1 MSAKEPRMADET
13 PAAQAV
19 EQLPIPLFDGVV
31 LAARTRGGLIHLSLR
46 DLCATIGLDTTSQR
60 RRIRANESLH
70 LTAIRVHIDRQFRT
84 LDFLLLDDLAL
95 WILTLQTT
103 RIHPESQSRVSYIK
117 QYLETSVRH
126 AFAQLTGLPE
136 TSRQVEDL
144 RELDRLDRALD
155 LLEQL
160 NERQS
165 TIELSQD
172 RARIA
177 FRDLAE
183 LVRSVQSRVQALEAQ
198 ARLRLST
205 AQRGTIYRLVQTWG
219 GARAERQSHLRSGE
233 AIRACWRLFN
243 ERFGISTYTDLPAAE
258 YDNAIQ
264 FIKEQYRSL
273 TGREIDAVEQAGLD
287 LE

>member
-1 MSAKEPRMADET
+1 MTD
-13 PAAQAV
+13 AAPLAI

-31 LAARTRGGLIHLSLR
+31 LAARTGDGQIHLSLR
-46 DLCATIGLDTTSQR
+46 DLCATIGLDVASQR

-84 LDFLLLDDLAL
+84 LDFLPLDELAL

-103 RIHPESQSRVSYIK
+103 RIHPDRQGRISYIK
-117 QYLETSVRH
+117 QYLEASVRH
-126 AFAQLTGLPE
+126 AFTQLTGLPE

-144 RELDRLDRALD
+144 RELDRLDSALE

-160 NERQS
+160 GERQT
-165 TIELSQD
+165 TIETSQD
-172 RARIA
+172 RARLA

-183 LVRSVQSRVQALEAQ
+183 LVRSVQTRVQALEAQ
-198 ARLRLST
+198 AKLRLST
-205 AQRGTIYRLVQTWG
+205 TQRGTIYQLVQTWG
-219 GARAERQSHLRSGE
+219 NARVERQKDQRSGE

-243 ERFGISTYTDLPAAE
+243 QRFGISTYTDLPAAQ
-258 YDNAIQ
+258 YNDAIQ
-264 FIKEQYRSL
+264 FIKEPYRSL
-273 TGREIDAVEQAGLD
+273 TGKEIDAVEQSGLD

>member
-1 MSAKEPRMADET
+1 MTD
-13 PAAQAV
+13 AAPLAI

-31 LAARTRGGLIHLSLR
+31 LAARTGDGQIHLSLR
-46 DLCATIGLDTTSQR
+46 DLCATIGLDVASQR

-84 LDFLLLDDLAL
+84 LDFLPLDELAL

-103 RIHPESQSRVSYIK
+103 RIHPDRQGRISYIK
-117 QYLETSVRH
+117 QYLEASVRH
-126 AFAQLTGLPE
+126 AFTQLTGLHE

-144 RELDRLDRALD
+144 RELDRLDSALE

-160 NERQS
+160 GERQT
-165 TIELSQD
+165 TIETSQD
-172 RARIA
+172 RARLA

-183 LVRSVQSRVQALEAQ
+183 LVRSVQTRVQALEAQ
-198 ARLRLST
+198 AKLRLST
-205 AQRGTIYRLVQTWG
+205 TQRGTIYQLLQTWG
-219 GARAERQSHLRSGE
+219 NARVERQKDQRSGE

-243 ERFGISTYTDLPAAE
+243 QRFGISTYTDLPAAQ
-258 YDNAIQ
+258 YNDAIQ

-273 TGREIDAVEQAGLD
+273 TGKEIDAVEQSGLD

>member
-1 MSAKEPRMADET
+1 MSDEI
-13 PAAQAV
+13 PVVQAV

-31 LAARTRGGLIHLSLR
+31 LAARTNDGQIHLSLR
-46 DLCATIGLDTTSQR
+46 DLCATVGLDVASQR

-70 LTAIRVHIDRQFRT
+70 LTAIRVQIDRQFRT

-95 WILTLQTT
+95 WLLTIQTT

-117 QYLETSVRH
+117 QYLEASVRS
-126 AFAQLTGLPE
+126 AFTQLTGLPE

-144 RELDRLDRALD
+144 RELDRLDRALE

-160 NERQS
+160 GERQGA
-165 TIELSQD
+165 IETSQD

-183 LVRSVQSRVQALEAQ
+183 LVRGVQSRVQALEAQ

-205 AQRGTIYRLVQTWG
+205 TQRGTIYRLVQTWG
-219 GARAERQSHLRSGE
+219 GARAERQSNLRSGE

-264 FIKEQYRSL
+264 FIKEQYRAL
-273 TGREIDAVEQAGLD
+273 TGREIDAVEQSGLD

>member
-1 MSAKEPRMADET
+1 
-13 PAAQAV
+13 
-19 EQLPIPLFDGVV
+19 VV
-31 LAARTRGGLIHLSLR
+31 LAARTKDGQIHLSLR
-46 DLCATIGLDTTSQR
+46 DLCTTIGLDTTSQR

-70 LTAIRVHIDRQFRT
+70 LTSIRVHIDRQFRT

-95 WILTLQTT
+95 WILTLQTA

-144 RELDRLDRALD
+144 RELDRLDRALG

-160 NERQS
+160 NERQN
-165 TIELSQD
+165 TIEISQD
-172 RARIA
+172 RARVA
-177 FRDLAE
+177 FHDLAA
-183 LVRSVQSRVQALEAQ
+183 LVRNVQTRVQELEAQ
-198 ARLRLST
+198 AKLRRST
-205 AQRGTIYRLVQTWG
+205 TQRGTIYQLVQTWG
-219 GARAERQSHLRSGE
+219 GARAERQKDLRSGE

-243 ERFGISTYTDLPAAE
+243 GRFGISTYTDLPAAQ
-258 YDNAIQ
+258 YDDAIQ

-273 TGREIDAVEQAGLD
+273 TGKEIDAVEQSGLD
-287 LE
+287 LEG

>member
-1 MSAKEPRMADET
+1 MTDEA
-13 PAAQAV
+13 PVVQAV

-31 LAARTRGGLIHLSLR
+31 LAARTKDGQIHLSLR
-46 DLCATIGLDTTSQR
+46 DLCTTIGLDTTSQR

-70 LTAIRVHIDRQFRT
+70 LTSIRVHIDRQFRT

-95 WILTLQTT
+95 WILTLQTA

-144 RELDRLDRALD
+144 RELDRLDRALE

-165 TIELSQD
+165 AIEISQD
-172 RARIA
+172 RARLA

-183 LVRSVQSRVQALEAQ
+183 LVRSVQTRVQALEAQ
-198 ARLRLST
+198 AKLRLST
-205 AQRGTIYRLVQTWG
+205 TQRGTIYQLVQTWG
-219 GARAERQSHLRSGE
+219 GARAERQKDLRSGE

-243 ERFGISTYTDLPAAE
+243 GRFGISTYTDLPAAQ
-258 YDNAIQ
+258 YDDAIQ

-273 TGREIDAVEQAGLD
+273 TGKEIDAVEQSGLD
-287 LE
+287 LEG

>member
-1 MSAKEPRMADET
+1 MSAKEPRMSDEI
-13 PAAQAV
+13 PVVQAV
-19 EQLPIPLFDGVV
+19 EQLPIPLFEGVI
-31 LAARTRGGLIHLSLR
+31 LAARTNDGQIHPSLR
-46 DLCATIGLDTTSQR
+46 DLCATVGLDVASQR

-70 LTAIRVHIDRQFRT
+70 LTAIRVQIDRQFRT

-95 WILTLQTT
+95 WILTIQTT

-117 QYLETSVRH
+117 QYLEASVRS

-144 RELDRLDRALD
+144 RELDRLDRALE

-160 NERQS
+160 GERQS
-165 TIELSQD
+165 AIETSQD

-183 LVRSVQSRVQALEAQ
+183 LVRRVQSRVQALEAQ
-198 ARLRLST
+198 AKLRLST
-205 AQRGTIYRLVQTWG
+205 TQRGTIYRLVQTWG
-219 GARAERQSHLRSGE
+219 GARAERQSNLRSGE

-264 FIKEQYRSL
+264 LSKSSTAR
-273 TGREIDAVEQAGLD
+273 
-287 LE
+287 

>member
-1 MSAKEPRMADET
+1 MSDET
-13 PAAQAV
+13 PIDQAV

-31 LAARTRGGLIHLSLR
+31 LAARTNDGQIHLSLR
-46 DLCATIGLDTTSQR
+46 DLCTTIGLDTTSQR

-95 WILTLQTT
+95 WILTLQMA

-136 TSRQVEDL
+136 TSRQVEEL
-144 RELDRLDRALD
+144 RELDRLDRALE

-160 NERQS
+160 NARQS
-165 TIELSQD
+165 TIEISQD

-177 FRDLAE
+177 FRDLWRNWFAACSRACRPWNPRPGCASRRRSAGRSISWCRPGAARG
-183 LVRSVQSRVQALEAQ
+183 LSARKISAAVRPF
-198 ARLRLST
+198 
-205 AQRGTIYRLVQTWG
+205 
-219 GARAERQSHLRSGE
+219 ARAGDSSISALASAPTPTCQLPSTMMRSGSSKS
-233 AIRACWRLFN
+233 
-243 ERFGISTYTDLPAAE
+243 STD
-258 YDNAIQ
+258 
-264 FIKEQYRSL
+264 R
-273 TGREIDAVEQAGLD
+273 
-287 LE
+287 

>member
-1 MSAKEPRMADET
+1 MTNEAPVV
-13 PAAQAV
+13 QAI

-31 LAARTRGGLIHLSLR
+31 LAARTKDGLIHLSLR
-46 DLCATIGLDTTSQR
+46 DLCSTIGLDTTSQR

-70 LTAIRVHIDRQFRT
+70 LTSIRVHIERQFRT
-84 LDFLLLDDLAL
+84 LDFLPLDDLAL
-95 WILTLQTT
+95 WILTLQTA
-103 RIHPESQSRVSYIK
+103 RIHPESQNRVSYIK

-144 RELDRLDRALD
+144 RELDRLDHALE

-165 TIELSQD
+165 TIEISQD

-183 LVRSVQSRVQALEAQ
+183 MVRSVQSRVQALEAQ
-198 ARLRLST
+198 AKLRLST
-205 AQRGTIYRLVQTWG
+205 TQRGTIYQLVQTWG
-219 GARAERQSHLRSGE
+219 SAQAERQKDQRSGE

-243 ERFGISTYTDLPAAE
+243 QRFGISTYTDLPAAK
-258 YDNAIQ
+258 YDDAIQ

-273 TGREIDAVEQAGLD
+273 TGKAIDAVEQSGLD
-287 LE
+287 LESL